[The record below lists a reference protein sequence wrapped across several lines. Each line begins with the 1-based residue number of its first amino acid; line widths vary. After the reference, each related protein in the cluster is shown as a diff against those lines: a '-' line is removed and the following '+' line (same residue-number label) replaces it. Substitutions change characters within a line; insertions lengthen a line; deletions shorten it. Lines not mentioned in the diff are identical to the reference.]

1 LNFAGNKRVR
11 KMNWYLEVWRKRL
24 DVNGRAGRREYWM
37 FTLYNFIFALSAA
50 IIDNIIGTNFTN
62 LPYGF
67 LYFIYLLTLVVPSL
81 TVTVRRLH
89 DSGKSGWMLLLL
101 LIPFIGTI
109 WIFVLT
115 VLEGDPGKNIY
126 GHDPQVI

>member
-1 LNFAGNKRVR
+1 
-11 KMNWYLEVWRKRL
+11 MNWYVEVWKKRL
-24 DVNGRAGRREYWM
+24 DVNGRAGRKEYWM

-50 IIDNIIGTNFTN
+50 IIDNIIGTTFTD

-67 LYFIYLLTLVVPSL
+67 LYFIYLLTLVTPSL

-109 WIFVLT
+109 WIFILT
-115 VLEGDPGKNIY
+115 ILEGNPGKNIY
-126 GHDPQVI
+126 GPNPQAGVVA

>member
-1 LNFAGNKRVR
+1 
-11 KMNWYLEVWRKRL
+11 MNWYVEVWKKRL
-24 DVNGRAGRREYWM
+24 DVNGRAGRKEYWM

-50 IIDNIIGTNFTN
+50 IIDNIIGTTFTD

-67 LYFIYLLTLVVPSL
+67 LYFIYLLTLVTPSF

-109 WIFVLT
+109 WIFILT
-115 VLEGDPGKNIY
+115 ILEGNPGKNIY
-126 GHDPQVI
+126 GPNPQAGVVA